1 VITVVALSNVSLLL
15 QMVGEDKRVK
25 SWKIH
30 TLYLCYKLMRFETSK
45 NSYQTGQC
53 HFPQEN
59 ILHIYLLQLST
70 LILLINFQTIYDRKK
85 EKFHTLQSDF
95 CVCLYQSKFQTI
107 VSNAKV
113 THSARLPTK
122 RHRAYDLELVFCY
135 FTTNQIDRSKSV

>member
-1 VITVVALSNVSLLL
+1 MTVVAISNASLLL

-70 LILLINFQTIYDRKK
+70 LILPIHFQTIYDRKK
-85 EKFHTLQSDF
+85 KRNFIHLSQTSVFVYTSQNFRPLFQMPRSLIQPDCLQKNIVLTTLNS
-95 CVCLYQSKFQTI
+95 YS
-107 VSNAKV
+107 V
-113 THSARLPTK
+113 TSQQIKSTGAR
-122 RHRAYDLELVFCY
+122 V
-135 FTTNQIDRSKSV
+135 

>member
-1 VITVVALSNVSLLL
+1 MTVVALSNASLLL

-70 LILLINFQTIYDRKK
+70 LILPIHFQTIYDRKK
-85 EKFHTLQSDF
+85 KRNFIHLSQTSVFVYTSQNFRPLFQMPRSLIQPDCLQKNIVLTTLNS
-95 CVCLYQSKFQTI
+95 YS
-107 VSNAKV
+107 V
-113 THSARLPTK
+113 TSQQIKSTGAR
-122 RHRAYDLELVFCY
+122 V
-135 FTTNQIDRSKSV
+135 